1 MNEGGTQYG
10 RQLQGADVNI
20 STTRI
25 DEINQGRSGGDGQ
38 GGLMKAVR
46 GRQCDGDL
54 VTVCGGLSVSHFD
67 IQKVPICLSE
77 RRLRS

>member
-1 MNEGGTQYG
+1 MDEGGTQYG

-38 GGLMKAVR
+38 AGLMKDVR
-46 GRQCDGDL
+46 VDN
-54 VTVCGGLSVSHFD
+54 VTGT
-67 IQKVPICLSE
+67 
-77 RRLRS
+77 